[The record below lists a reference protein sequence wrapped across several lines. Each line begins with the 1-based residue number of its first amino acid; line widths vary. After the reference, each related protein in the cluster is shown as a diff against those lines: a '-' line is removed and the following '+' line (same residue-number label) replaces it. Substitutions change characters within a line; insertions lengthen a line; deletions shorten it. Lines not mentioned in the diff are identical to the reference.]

1 MRPVELVI
9 FPLLLLFIVNI
20 VAYNSVSQLNITY
33 KLGNWTFTLGYA
45 SDLSL
50 FIGAIGGIIT
60 ATIVAGSKILESGLS
75 DVSIET
81 ILKVGLGLTIYSML
95 AFPVYNIFQSLG
107 ILGQILIVGL
117 TIGYILGL
125 VLSINRG
132 G

>member
-1 MRPVELVI
+1 MRPVELVV

-33 KLGNWTFTLGYA
+33 RLGNWSFTLGNA
-45 SDLSL
+45 TNLSL

-75 DVSIET
+75 DVSIEA
-81 ILKVGLGLTIYSML
+81 ILKVGLGLTIYCML
-95 AFPVYNIFQSLG
+95 AFPVYGLFQSLG
-107 ILGQILIVGL
+107 VLGHALIIGL
-117 TIGYILGL
+117 TIGYVLGL

>member
-9 FPLLLLFIVNI
+9 FPLVLLFIVNI
-20 VAYNSVSQLNITY
+20 VAYNSVSQLSITY
-33 KLGNWTFTLGYA
+33 KLGNWSFTLGNA
-45 SDLSL
+45 TNLSL
-50 FIGAIGGIIT
+50 FIGAIGGIVT

-95 AFPVYNIFQSLG
+95 AFPVYNLFQSLG
-107 ILGQILIVGL
+107 VFGQALIIGL
-117 TIGYILGL
+117 TIGYVLGL